1 MRDGGRRFT
10 LPASTSAMLILVLGF
25 AGLISVGTVLLSL
38 PAARTMDGA
47 APFITAL
54 FTATSAACVTGL
66 VLVESGTYWTGFG
79 QAVILVLM
87 FMGGLGIMTAGT
99 VLLVAVG
106 RRLTLGDRLVLR
118 ESMGTSGLG
127 GVTRLGRQII
137 FFAVGAQIIG
147 FLVLLVHLQANSLEG
162 ALWQALFLSISAF
175 NNAGFSILPDSGS
188 LIGYQTDMV
197 VIGVVSALI
206 VFGSVSLPLLL
217 DLWRHR
223 RVSRWTLDT
232 RLVLLGM
239 AGLWVLGGAV
249 MLIFERT
256 NPGTLGPL
264 GVGDQIANA
273 LFQSLTSRTAG
284 FSTIDFSLT
293 RPATNVVFMLLM
305 FVGGASGSTAGGIK
319 INTLMVLVVAGYASV
334 RGRPRVEAFRRE
346 LPFSQVARA
355 LAIVLLAIAV
365 LLGVVLGLA
374 VTEAHKLEVGDF
386 EFLDLLF
393 EAVSALGTTGLSR
406 GITAELTDPGH
417 VILVIGMYLG
427 RLGPLTIALGLA
439 LREGRAVYRYAE
451 ERVRIG

>member
-1 MRDGGRRFT
+1 MREGRRGFN

-25 AGLISVGTVLLSL
+25 AALISVGTVLLSL
-38 PAARTMDGA
+38 PAARAADGS

-66 VLVESGTYWTGFG
+66 VIVESSTYWTGFG
-79 QAVILVLM
+79 QGVLVGLM

-99 VLLVAVG
+99 LLLVAIG

-137 FFAVGAQIIG
+137 LFAVGAQLIG
-147 FLVLLVHLQANSLEG
+147 FLVLLVRLLADSLEG
-162 ALWQALFLSISAF
+162 APWHALFLSVSAF
-175 NNAGFSILPDSGS
+175 NNAGFNILPDSDS
-188 LIGYQTDMV
+188 LIGYRTDMV
-197 VIGVVSALI
+197 VIGVVGLLI
-206 VFGSVSLPLLL
+206 VFGSISLPLLL

-239 AGLWVLGGAV
+239 ALLWVLGIAV

-264 GVGDQIANA
+264 GVGDQIANVV
-273 LFQSLTSRTAG
+273 FQSVASRTSG
-284 FSTIDFSLT
+284 FNTIDFSLT
-293 RPATNVVFMLLM
+293 RPGTDAVFMLLM

-319 INTLMVLVVAGYASV
+319 VNTLMVLVVAGYASV

-346 LPFSQVARA
+346 LPFAQVARA

-365 LLGVVLGLA
+365 LIGVVIGLA
-374 VTEAHKLEVGDF
+374 VTEAHKLEAGDF
-386 EFLDLLF
+386 GFLDLLF
-393 EAVSALGTTGLSR
+393 EGVSALGTTGLSR
-406 GITAELTDPGH
+406 GITANLTDPGH
-417 VILVIGMYLG
+417 VVLIIAMYLG

-439 LREGRAVYRYAE
+439 LRERRAVYRYAE